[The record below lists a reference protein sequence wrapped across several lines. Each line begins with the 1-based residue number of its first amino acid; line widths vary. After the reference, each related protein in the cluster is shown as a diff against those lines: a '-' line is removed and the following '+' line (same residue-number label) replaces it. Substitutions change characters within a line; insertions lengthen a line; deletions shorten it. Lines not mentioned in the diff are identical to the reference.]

1 MNYKSLNIILMFFLA
16 SFIVSSAQNNSV
28 EPENLGFI
36 RPGQMMDIPTSE
48 SYRSPYLF
56 RVGISAEMIQF
67 DPETLWRRGIFFE
80 SDITPKIRFNT
91 SIVQPPVSIPDTLT
105 KTQFGFHFQYLIT
118 KFHDF
123 SISCGIQDFVVEV
136 VASEDQASRNTT
148 GFREMAPFLVIS
160 QINRFEDYFIHSYL
174 GLGGGRFSHD
184 LQGEL
189 ESGSSTGSPIGLF
202 AGFLLRT
209 KSARSQK
216 VWDFIA
222 EYDGGGIN
230 IGAKIPILNNFS
242 CSAGFVN
249 VENLPQW
256 GREEFSQQES
266 PALVVGFSVD
276 FPRPN
281 RTAKERNLPE
291 SPLVSGVFTER
302 DSVSLGKTK
311 TPSFESIGQISV
323 LRDSVLW
330 YKNEVFN
337 LQNSVAKHRKQLDV
351 YIDSIRTIRLS
362 RFNYEKNLNRAMRY
376 LYESLQH
383 YQAKDYSRSLEF
395 TNRAI
400 DLNPNLALAYAR
412 RGSIYYRTGDVGRA
426 TLNWQIALRIDPEF
440 TSVKTSLT
448 QIRNQM
454 NQKKLNPGD
463 K

>member
-123 SISCGIQDFVVEV
+123 SISCGIQDFVIEA
-136 VASEDQASRNTT
+136 VASEDQASRNAT

-216 VWDFIA
+216 VWDF
-222 EYDGGGIN
+222 
-230 IGAKIPILNNFS
+230 
-242 CSAGFVN
+242 
-249 VENLPQW
+249 
-256 GREEFSQQES
+256 
-266 PALVVGFSVD
+266 
-276 FPRPN
+276 
-281 RTAKERNLPE
+281 
-291 SPLVSGVFTER
+291 
-302 DSVSLGKTK
+302 
-311 TPSFESIGQISV
+311 
-323 LRDSVLW
+323 
-330 YKNEVFN
+330 
-337 LQNSVAKHRKQLDV
+337 
-351 YIDSIRTIRLS
+351 
-362 RFNYEKNLNRAMRY
+362 
-376 LYESLQH
+376 
-383 YQAKDYSRSLEF
+383 
-395 TNRAI
+395 
-400 DLNPNLALAYAR
+400 
-412 RGSIYYRTGDVGRA
+412 
-426 TLNWQIALRIDPEF
+426 
-440 TSVKTSLT
+440 
-448 QIRNQM
+448 
-454 NQKKLNPGD
+454 
-463 K
+463 